1 MKTVTPPGG
10 VMSLAC
16 FETVF
21 LRDDDRIAKV
31 QSLVCRIVRSESR
44 PFRTDRLG
52 TVDKSPTNDILLC
65 RNLGDF
71 LKRVENAVQ
80 PFDLDRHRIGLRYG
94 HQCVVLLIS
103 IGTPRAFSD
112 WKK

>member
-1 MKTVTPPGG
+1 
-10 VMSLAC
+10 
-16 FETVF
+16 
-21 LRDDDRIAKV
+21 V
-31 QSLVCRIVRSESR
+31 QSLVGRIVRSESR

-52 TVDKSPTNDILLC
+52 TIDKRPANDILLG
-65 RNLGDF
+65 RDLRDF
-71 LKRVENAVQ
+71 LERMENAVQ